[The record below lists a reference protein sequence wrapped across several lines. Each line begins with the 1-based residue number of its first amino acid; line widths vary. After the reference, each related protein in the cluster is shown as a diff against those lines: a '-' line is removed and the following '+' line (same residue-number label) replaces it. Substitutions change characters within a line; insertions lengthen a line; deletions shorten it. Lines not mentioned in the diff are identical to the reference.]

1 MPDMTFFIDVPVKE
15 GLARAQ
21 NRGGNN
27 RFESV
32 PMETH
37 EKLRQCFNKLVEIFP
52 ERIIKIDGL
61 KTENEIEN
69 IIIERIKHVK

>member
-1 MPDMTFFIDVPVKE
+1 
-15 GLARAQ
+15 
-21 NRGGNN
+21 
-27 RFESV
+27 
-32 PMETH
+32 
-37 EKLRQCFNKLVEIFP
+37 LVEIFP